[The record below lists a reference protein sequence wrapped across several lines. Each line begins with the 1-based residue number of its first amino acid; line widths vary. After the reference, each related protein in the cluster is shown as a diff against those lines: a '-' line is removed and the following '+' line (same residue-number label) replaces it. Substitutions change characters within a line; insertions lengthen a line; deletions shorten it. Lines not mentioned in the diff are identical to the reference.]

1 MKTSRPAAAAAAI
14 ATLALL
20 AGCGQ
25 SKSDKAAS
33 KVCDARS
40 DIQQQVTN
48 LKKMNLSTASTD
60 DIKTSLTAIK
70 GDFQTIADAQ
80 SDLNTERKSQ
90 VKQANDAF
98 KAQLGD
104 VASTL
109 RDSKSASTAQQQLQ
123 TGLTQLAD
131 SYQQALAKVSCP

>member
-1 MKTSRPAAAAAAI
+1 MKPSRPTGAAAAI
-14 ATLALL
+14 AALALL
-20 AGCGQ
+20 AGCGE

-48 LKKMNLSTASTD
+48 LKKMTLSSATTE
-60 DIKTSLTAIK
+60 DIKASLTAIRD
-70 GDFQTIADAQ
+70 DFQKIAAAQ
-80 SDLNTERKSQ
+80 SDLNADRKSQ

-104 VASTL
+104 VASTV
-109 RDSKSASTAQQQLQ
+109 RDTKSTSTAQQQLQ

-131 SYQQALAKVSCP
+131 SYQKALAKVSCP

>member
-1 MKTSRPAAAAAAI
+1 MNTSRPAAAAAAI

-33 KVCDARS
+33 RVCDARS

-60 DIKTSLTAIK
+60 DIKTSLTAVK

-80 SDLNTERKSQ
+80 PDLNTERKSQ
-90 VKQANDAF
+90 VKQANDA
-98 KAQLGD
+98 LG
-104 VASTL
+104 STG
-109 RDSKSASTAQQQLQ
+109 RCREHAARLQ
-123 TGLTQLAD
+123 IREH
-131 SYQQALAKVSCP
+131 